1 MPDIVLDIKSR
12 LNIEDVVSRYVPLK
26 RTGRSLKA
34 CCPFHAEKTPSFVVS
49 PERQLAYC
57 FGCHKGGDMFAFIQ
71 EIEGLDFKGAIDLL
85 ADIAGIDKAM
95 YQEHFNAAPKIS
107 KDHKVELYGINN
119 SARDFYSNFLWT
131 TKEGKDV
138 LNYLEKRAITA
149 QTIRDFEI
157 GLSPDSFEA
166 TSAALFQKNH
176 SKQDLLELGLLISKD
191 TNGEK
196 THDRF
201 RGRLMFP
208 IWDNQG
214 RIVGFGG
221 RALKP
226 DDEPKYLNSPESVIY
241 HKGDTIYGYHK
252 AKAAI
257 RKDDLVIVVEGY
269 MDLIAS
275 HQAGITNV
283 VASSG
288 TAFTPEQFKVLT
300 RLTKNVALSFDTDR
314 AGEEALMR
322 AVLLGQTFNLNMR
335 VIRVPDG
342 KDPDEC
348 IKKDP
353 ELWKQAIQTAPNYLD
368 YYLKEAGKRFPIQD
382 IEGKKQACAFF
393 LPLLKHASSLEQ
405 DHFIRELG
413 FLLQTDPQFIYD
425 EFNRVKK
432 MPSYEKSPA
441 RETSKTKASGIPA
454 KATFSQAEYLLGLL
468 LRFPTKVTVEAV
480 SLPDEV
486 FDERTKKIYKRVAD
500 LYNSAAFND
509 AVLVLGALDEEEKR
523 YFEAMMIFA
532 EMRNAE
538 LSDDL
543 LAEEIRK
550 AAKQTLLARKENEAV
565 RLMHEIRVAQ
575 DEKDVDRERELF
587 QKYSCLYQS

>member
-1 MPDIVLDIKSR
+1 MADIVLDIKSR
-12 LNIEDVVSRYVPLK
+12 LNIEDVVSRYVQLK

-57 FGCHKGGDMFAFIQ
+57 FGCHKGGDVFAFIQ
-71 EIEGLDFKGAIDLL
+71 EIEGIDFKGAIDLL
-85 ADIAGIDKAM
+85 ADIAGIDRAA
-95 YQEHFNAAPKIS
+95 YQEHFSAAPKVS
-107 KDHKVELYGINN
+107 KDHKVELYSVNN
-119 SARDFYSNFLWT
+119 STRDFYTHFLWT
-131 TKEGKDV
+131 TKEGKEV

-166 TSAALFQKNH
+166 TSAELFQKKH

-214 RIVGFGG
+214 RVVGFGG

-257 RKDDLVIVVEGY
+257 RKEDFVIVVEGY

-275 HQAGITNV
+275 HQAGIINV

-353 ELWKQAIQTAPNYLD
+353 ELWKEAIRTAPNYLD
-368 YYLKEAGKRFPIQD
+368 YYLKEAGKRFSIQD

-393 LPLLKHASSLEQ
+393 LPLLKRASSLEQ

-413 FLLQTDPQFIYD
+413 FLLQTDPNFIYD

-432 MPSYEKSPA
+432 TSSYE
-441 RETSKTKASGIPA
+441 RETSKTKPSGISQ
-454 KATFSQAEYLLGLL
+454 KAAFTQAEYLLGLL
-468 LRFPTKVTVEAV
+468 LRFPDKTTPEAV

-500 LYNSAAFND
+500 LYNSGTFND
-509 AVLVLGALDEEEKR
+509 AVSVLEALDEEEKS
-523 YFEAMMIFA
+523 YFEAVMIFA

-543 LAEEIRK
+543 LVEEIRK
-550 AAKQTLLARKENEAV
+550 AVKQTLLARKENEAV

-575 DEKDVDRERELF
+575 AEKSVDRERELF
-587 QKYSCLYQS
+587 QKYSRLYQS

>member
-1 MPDIVLDIKSR
+1 
-12 LNIEDVVSRYVPLK
+12 
-26 RTGRSLKA
+26 
-34 CCPFHAEKTPSFVVS
+34 
-49 PERQLAYC
+49 
-57 FGCHKGGDMFAFIQ
+57 MFAFIQ
-71 EIEGLDFKGAIDLL
+71 EIEGVDFKGAIDLL
-85 ADIAGIDKAM
+85 ADIAGIDRAA
-95 YQEHFNAAPKIS
+95 YQQSFSATPKVS
-107 KDHKVELYGINN
+107 KDHKVELYATNN
-119 SARDFYSNFLWT
+119 STRDFYTHFLWT
-131 TKEGKDV
+131 TKEGKEV

-157 GLSPDSFEA
+157 GLAPDSFEA
-166 TSAALFQKNH
+166 TSAELFQKKH
-176 SKQDLLELGLLISKD
+176 SKKDLLELGLLISKD

-196 THDRF
+196 VHDRF

-214 RIVGFGG
+214 RVVGFGG

-257 RKDDLVIVVEGY
+257 RKEDLVIIVEGY

-314 AGEEALMR
+314 AGEEALLR

-353 ELWKQAIQTAPNYLD
+353 ELWKEAIRTAPNYLD
-368 YYLKEAGKRFPIQD
+368 YYLKEAGKRFPIQV

-413 FLLQTDPQFIYD
+413 FLLQTDPNFIYD

-432 MPSYEKSPA
+432 TPSYE
-441 RETSKTKASGIPA
+441 RETSKTKPSGISS
-454 KATFSQAEYLLGLL
+454 KAAFTQAEYLLGLM
-468 LRFPTKVTVEAV
+468 LRFPDKVTPEAV
-480 SLPDEV
+480 SLPEEV

-500 LYNSAAFND
+500 LYNSGTFND
-509 AVLVLGALDEEEKR
+509 AVSVLEALDEEEKS
-523 YFEAMMIFA
+523 YFEAVMIFA

-543 LAEEIRK
+543 LSEEIRK
-550 AAKQTLLARKENEAV
+550 AVKQTLLARKENEAV

-575 DEKDVDRERELF
+575 TEKSVDRERELF
-587 QKYSCLYQS
+587 QKYSRLYQA